1 MLIRED
7 KKKGVYVEGLSEW
20 VVRSPAE
27 IYGLMERGGIVRA
40 TGETRMNEQS
50 SRSHAVFI
58 VIAEQSETVYVD
70 NNGAEMSADEFN
82 KFMYEKGVRREG
94 DMNRLEKNIRQSF
107 KVGKLNIVDLAGSER
122 VRLSGAAG
130 QRLVES
136 KQINR
141 SLSALGNVISALTET
156 NKRAHIPYRDS
167 KLTRMLEDSLGGN
180 CKTTMM
186 AMCSPALE
194 AMAETLST
202 LKFANRAKNIK
213 NEAKVN
219 EDLDQKSLLRK
230 YERELKKLRAELEA
244 RSKNVVDKRR
254 LLELDE
260 QRRRAEADKMAAMRA
275 LEMRSKEFMQEKEE
289 KKRLEQRIAML
300 MGQMIR
306 GERGGMGQDGNLKV
320 NDGGI
325 SGPEVQVLI
334 KEQQDKMRKEYEVK
348 LADLER
354 ERETIVEEK
363 AQVDRYK
370 QLLLKQRDIMI
381 ALTQRLV
388 ERDEQ
393 IVSLQDELDVYDKHH
408 KALEE
413 KLDEKTAM
421 LIKFQRISMEVN
433 ANSPY
438 KNEELAKALEAAE
451 ESAGRK
457 LVYGKATELSPDDED
472 STTMDSARNSKN
484 INGNID
490 NFALVDKIGDI
501 ISRKW
506 QECQQQIYNEESRG
520 GGFANSSTATR
531 HMKNMVSTLLEEMQ
545 DVAQMSPLPR
555 TDNTPK
561 LEAVMAENKRLS
573 NKLKEVSSTVRAS
586 NNSPKEMSDAQT
598 KRLQDRCDVLT
609 KERQAVHTIM
619 EQKIKVLV
627 QSVAQAV
634 GVVLHNVQGGGST
647 GNALAK
653 DVAALQRL
661 VNASIAALRNA
672 AASSDS
678 NSDSSSGSQGR
689 SSGLHQ
695 SGMSHSNGRGSAIP
709 SQSNGS
715 NSSNRNFGPPFAPP
729 NSNTRHSNSG
739 LDMGSVPSTT
749 VSSSPGGRSKSA
761 GRAYY
766 RGSPSPVTQMDPNFH
781 SQGPNSGRIS
791 PMVTGG
797 GSNGAPSQRY
807 AFERTSGISDRRSH
821 NAGGNSDLNN
831 GFSQFRG
838 NKIS

>member
-1 MLIRED
+1 MIRED

-58 VIAEQSETVYVD
+58 VIAEQSETIYVD
-70 NNGAEMSADEFN
+70 NSGNEMSADEFN
-82 KFMYEKGVRREG
+82 HFMYEKGVRREG
-94 DMNRLEKNIRQSF
+94 DMSRLEKNIRQSF

-289 KKRLEQRIAML
+289 KKKLEQKIAML
-300 MGQMIR
+300 TGQMIGSDGTTLNM
-306 GERGGMGQDGNLKV
+306 GENGVD
-320 NDGGI
+320 
-325 SGPEVQVLI
+325 I
-334 KEQQDKMRKEYEVK
+334 KEQHDKMRKEYEVK

-393 IVSLQDELDVYDKHH
+393 IVSLQDELDAYDKHH
-408 KALEE
+408 KELEE
-413 KLDEKTAM
+413 KLDAKRYE
-421 LIKFQRISMEVN
+421 LLRLQRISMEVN

-438 KNEELAKALEAAE
+438 KSEELMKALEATE
-451 ESAGRK
+451 ESSGNKR
-457 LVYGKATELSPDDED
+457 LVFGKAVGKATELSQSHDDED
-472 STTMDSARNSKN
+472 SINTESIRLSKN
-484 INGNID
+484 GNGRTD
-490 NFALVDKIGDI
+490 THVVVEKIGDI
-501 ISRKW
+501 VSRKW
-506 QECQQQIYNEESRG
+506 HECQQQIRNEETRSGSLANAATASRY
-520 GGFANSSTATR
+520 
-531 HMKNMVSTLLEEMQ
+531 MKHMVSTLLEEMHDMAEQ
-545 DVAQMSPLPR
+545 GPSQVSNDGG
-555 TDNTPK
+555 K
-561 LEAVMAENKRLS
+561 LEAVMAENKRLT
-573 NKLKEVSSTVRAS
+573 NKLREVSAS
-586 NNSPKEMSDAQT
+586 PRNTGSPKLDMSALSDAQT
-598 KRLQDRCDVLT
+598 KRLQDRCEILV

-672 AASSDS
+672 AQSSSDGKVEAS
-678 NSDSSSGSQGR
+678 QTGGGQGHFQKQSLGGPPPPLPVSSSGS
-689 SSGLHQ
+689 
-695 SGMSHSNGRGSAIP
+695 RGSVGAI
-709 SQSNGS
+709 SHQSNGGI
-715 NSSNRNFGPPFAPP
+715 SSRPNFAPP
-729 NSNTRHSNSG
+729 FPAPTSGVRHSHSGPEMNSAPAMT
-739 LDMGSVPSTT
+739 LSA
-749 VSSSPGGRSKSA
+749 SPGRSKSA
-761 GRAYY
+761 GRSYY
-766 RGSPSPVTQMDPNFH
+766 RGAPSPVSQSDPNFH
-781 SQGPNSGRIS
+781 SQGPSSGRSS
-791 PMVTGG
+791 PQVSSGG
-797 GSNGAPSQRY
+797 LTLKSNRPGVQGEQRRP
-807 AFERTSGISDRRSH
+807 AT
-821 NAGGNSDLNN
+821 
-831 GFSQFRG
+831 QW
-838 NKIS
+838 